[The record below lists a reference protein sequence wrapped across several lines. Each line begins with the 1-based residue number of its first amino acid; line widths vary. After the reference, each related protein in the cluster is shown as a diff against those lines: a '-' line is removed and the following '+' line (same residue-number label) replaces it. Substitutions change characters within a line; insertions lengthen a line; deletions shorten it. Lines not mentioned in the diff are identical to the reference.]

1 MKYLLQLTLRLGLLL
16 GLVYSLAGCKVVQ
29 APLPPWAP
37 TAPVAVAGES
47 IAVANATV
55 VQYESDVKAG
65 FVPTPTLRTV
75 MSDIQQ
81 ALVVAQPIFDQWE
94 VAARANPA
102 APEPTELPAQM
113 ARISA
118 DLKALPTT
126 AGN

>member
-1 MKYLLQLTLRLGLLL
+1 MTYALRLTLRLTLLL
-16 GLVYSLAGCKVVQ
+16 GLVYAMNGCKTVTS
-29 APLPPWAP
+29 LPPWAP

-55 VQYESDVKAG
+55 KQYEADVKAG
-65 FVPTPTLRTV
+65 FVPTPTLRAV

-94 VAARANPA
+94 IASRVNPA

-113 ARISA
+113 VRISA
-118 DLKALPTT
+118 DLNKLPTT